1 MLSNNHQLSSGSM
14 PAPVHFEAPTE
25 FSDDLKNV
33 IDTLRRRSG
42 AFLLGFLPV
51 IVLAVCWIYF
61 ATPYFTASATV
72 LLDPRTPMV
81 TSSPEVLGNVEP
93 DSAVIDTQ
101 VQLIQSRTVLGRAVD
116 ALNLQDEPD
125 FSGLTRNDLINVLQK
140 ELEVSR
146 VGLSYVLRISF
157 TDVDA
162 EQAARVSNAI
172 ADAYL
177 AHQLDEKLQATK
189 DANQWLYARV
199 TELKQQVETAEAEVE
214 AYRSRSGL
222 LVAQGSTSTETQLT
236 NLDTGLNQAR
246 QDLSNAEARL
256 AGYINALDHLTAG
269 NASELFS
276 TPMMERLRG
285 EYTLLV
291 NQRAQLSTTLGPQY
305 PQMVELSRQ
314 IQSLQEQMNAEAQR
328 TIEELKGDVAIARNR
343 VAGLLAIR
351 DQSRSK
357 LGEDNAANVELAQLQ
372 TDATSLRMLYE
383 AMLARLT
390 QTTSQET
397 LGQVNS
403 RIVSEAV
410 PPNRPDGPG
419 TNVVLAAAGG
429 LGLAFGAFSV
439 LLAQLFDS
447 SVVRPEEFE
456 RRTRVPVLALV
467 PRLRRNDLKVG
478 RNTVPA
484 ADVVLGKPMS
494 LFTESFRTLRVS
506 VLDAVAP
513 HEPLVMQM
521 TSGTFAEGKTLCSI
535 AFART
540 AAMDGMRVLLIDAD
554 VRRRSLTESLGIST
568 DAGLVEVLRGE
579 ADFDDAVMQGDDHRD
594 PYVLPLSAHDAG
606 PHELFSSVAFDH
618 LLDRARRKFDVIV
631 IDSAPVL
638 ALAEPLSLAKR
649 VDVVVLIAMWAKT
662 PIQVIV
668 RALEE
673 INRAGGHVAG
683 TLLTHVNMK
692 KVAKQAYGRGYYPAL
707 MKYYQR

>member
-1 MLSNNHQLSSGSM
+1 V
-14 PAPVHFEAPTE
+14 PAAVHFEAPTE

-51 IVLAVCWIYF
+51 LGLAICWIYF
-61 ATPYFTASATV
+61 ATPHFTATATV

-81 TSSPEVLGNVEP
+81 TSSPEVLANVEP
-93 DSAVIDTQ
+93 NSAVIDTQ
-101 VQLIQSRTVLGRAVD
+101 VQLIESRVVLGRAVD
-116 ALNLQDEPD
+116 ALDLEDEPA
-125 FSGLTRNDLINVLQK
+125 FAGLTRNRLIDLLKNDLD
-140 ELEVSR
+140 VSR

-177 AHQLDEKLQATK
+177 THQLDEKLQATK

-199 TELKQQVETAEAEVE
+199 GELKQQVETAEAAVE
-214 AYRSRSGL
+214 AYRSHSGL

-236 NLDTGLNQAR
+236 NLDLGLNQAR
-246 QDLSNAEARL
+246 QDLSNAEAQL
-256 AGYINALDHLTAG
+256 AGYVGALDKLSAG

-276 TPMMERLRG
+276 TPMMEQLRAQ
-285 EYTLLV
+285 YTLLA
-291 NQRAQLSTTLGPQY
+291 NQRAQQSTNLGPQH
-305 PQMVELSRQ
+305 PQMVELN
-314 IQSLQEQMNAEAQR
+314 LQVQTLQQQMNAEAQR
-328 TIEELKGDVAIARNR
+328 TIEELKGDIAIANNR

-351 DQSRSK
+351 DQSRAQ
-357 LGEDNAANVELAQLQ
+357 LGADNAANVELTQLQ

-397 LGQVNS
+397 LGQVNA
-403 RIVSEAV
+403 RVVSEAV
-410 PPNRPDGPG
+410 PPNRPAGPG
-419 TNVVLAAAGG
+419 TNVILAAAGG
-429 LGLAFGAFSV
+429 VGLAFGALAV
-439 LLAQLFDS
+439 LLAQIFDG

-467 PRLRRNDLKVG
+467 PRLRRNDLKLGG
-478 RNTVPA
+478 RSVSA

-494 LFTESFRTLRVS
+494 LFTESFRSLRVA
-506 VLDAVAP
+506 VLDAAAP
-513 HEPLVMQM
+513 HEPVVIQM

-554 VRRRSLTESLGIST
+554 VRRQSLTQTLGINT
-568 DAGLVEVLRGE
+568 EAGLIEVLRGE
-579 ADFDDAVMQGDDHRD
+579 AEFDDVIVQADDSREPH
-594 PYVLPLSAHDAG
+594 VLPLSARDPG
-606 PHELFSSVAFDH
+606 PHDLFSTEAFDY
-618 LLDRARRKFDVIV
+618 LLDSAKRKFDVIV

-638 ALAEPLSLAKR
+638 ALAEPLSLAKH
-649 VDVVVLIAMWAKT
+649 VDIVVLIAMWAKT
-662 PIQVIV
+662 PIQVV
-668 RALEE
+668 VKAVEE
-673 INRAGGHVAG
+673 ISRAGGHVAG

-692 KVAKQAYGRGYYPAL
+692 KLSRQSYGRGYYPAL
-707 MKYYQR
+707 TKYYQR